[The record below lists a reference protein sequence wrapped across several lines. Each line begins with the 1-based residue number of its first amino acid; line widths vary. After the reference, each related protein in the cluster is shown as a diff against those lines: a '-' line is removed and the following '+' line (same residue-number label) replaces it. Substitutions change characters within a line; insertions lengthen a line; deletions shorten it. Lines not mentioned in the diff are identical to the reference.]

1 MMRLYLWVTLGGAV
15 GTALRFFVSGWI
27 ADRFGAS
34 FPWGTFIVN
43 VSGCFL
49 IGFFATLTDPAQGR
63 VMAGSTARQFFMTGI
78 CGGYT
83 TFSSFG
89 LQTLNLVRDD
99 EWLQAGGNVAGS
111 VATCLAAVW
120 IGHLAASWLNHWKG
134 A

>member
-1 MMRLYLWVTLGGAV
+1 MMRLYLWVTLGGAL
-15 GTALRFFVSGWI
+15 GTALRFFVSGWV
-27 ADRFGAS
+27 ADRIGPT
-34 FPWGTFIVN
+34 FPWGTLLVN

-49 IGFFATLTDPAQGR
+49 IGCFATLTDPAEGR
-63 VMAGSTARQFFMTGI
+63 LLAGPTGRQFFMTGV

-89 LQTLNLVRDD
+89 LQTLNLVRDE

-111 VATCLAAVW
+111 VGACLAAVW
-120 IGHLAASWLNHWKG
+120 LGHLAATWINHWKG

>member
-1 MMRLYLWVTLGGAV
+1 MMRLYLWVTLGGAL
-15 GTALRFFVSGWI
+15 GTAARFLVSGWV
-27 ADRFGAS
+27 ADRIGQT
-34 FPWGTFIVN
+34 FPWGTLLVN
-43 VSGCFL
+43 VSGCFV
-49 IGFFATLTDPAQGR
+49 IGFFATLTDPTEGR
-63 VMAGSTARQFFMTGI
+63 LLAGPTARQFIMTGI

-99 EWLQAGGNVAGS
+99 QWLQAGGNVAGS

-120 IGHLAASWLNHWKG
+120 LGHLAATWLNHWKG